1 MDDYDISNLD
11 TEYKR
16 YLQIM
21 RPYLGQLLD
30 QEVIDICNAWI
41 QKLSEC
47 KEDEKVLRNKYI
59 FTLCYQLAKG
69 MLEEPFLKAPSK
81 SYLCPLPDDFNSD
94 ESSTEIECVVIDKDT
109 NTKIIFNNPKTPL
122 TAVDGGEQCIEY
134 TPTNST
140 HNMSKHTHNLYQDSS
155 KSKMPSQDLLLSNN
169 CPYLFCNENEQGD
182 SENDAKYKCRV
193 SNLIKK
199 LRQIKKQN
207 ILLHN
212 ELHALKEKSEIGPDN
227 SQDIVNINN
236 EMSTKM
242 SIHSSHTLVNS
253 LKCKLQEVQ
262 DSKDILI
269 ETISHLQETLDFFH
283 SMKSQEI
290 QEIEA
295 KHKLEIIKQKTSIR
309 EEITAIKDK
318 EVEDLKKK
326 YDDTVNKFQIDRSK
340 EIESVKQEKD
350 AIILEKD
357 KIIQNK
363 ESEIV
368 QLKSVI
374 DEMKR
379 SQLNCINKM
388 MFDKP
393 NTSESS
399 SSKAEELE
407 RRLNKMERAK
417 YKSIKS
423 FEFKLAQ
430 LQRQKHL
437 AECSLQLQLMKQR
450 TQVVTEV
457 TDENQLEITAA
468 LGKLEEKYKE
478 IVASVQATAVH
489 RRMQDQIALDSLIHT
504 ICGTHDKNISL
515 QAASQLESKT
525 LRNSNKSGVQACDIE
540 LSPLF
545 HGNKVGSV
553 VVGKSFGDDSIV
565 NEYCLDS
572 EKLGE
577 LFERVH
583 IPQRDTGLT
592 KKQ

>member
-1 MDDYDISNLD
+1 MDDYDIPNLD

-30 QEVIDICNAWI
+30 QEVIHTCNAWI
-41 QKLSEC
+41 QKLSDC
-47 KEDEKVLRNKYI
+47 KEGEKVLRNKYI

-69 MLEEPFLKAPSK
+69 ILEEPFLKAPSK
-81 SYLCPLPDDFNSD
+81 NFLTPLPDDSNSD
-94 ESSTEIECVVIDKDT
+94 ESSTEIECVVINKDT
-109 NTKIIFNNPKTPL
+109 NTRIIYNNPKTPL
-122 TAVDGGEQCIEY
+122 TTVGGDEQFY
-134 TPTNST
+134 KDTPLNSI
-140 HNMSKHTHNLYQDSS
+140 HNISKHTHNLQDSS
-155 KSKMPSQDLLLSNN
+155 KSQTLSQDILLNDDFQ
-169 CPYLFCNENEQGD
+169 YIFCNENEKGD
-182 SENDAKYKCRV
+182 MENNAKYKYRV
-193 SNLIKK
+193 GNLIKK

-207 ILLHN
+207 MLLHN
-212 ELHALKEKSEIGPDN
+212 ELHALKEKSETSLDK
-227 SQDIVNINN
+227 SQDVLKVSN
-236 EMSTKM
+236 ETRAKM
-242 SIHSSHTLVNS
+242 SSHSSHTHVNS

-262 DSKDILI
+262 DSKNTLI
-269 ETISHLQETLDFFH
+269 DTISNLQETLDFFH

-295 KHKLEIIKQKTSIR
+295 KHKLEIIKLKTSIR
-309 EEITAIKDK
+309 EEITTIKDK
-318 EVEDLKKK
+318 EVEDLKNK
-326 YDDTVNKFQIDRSK
+326 YDDTVNKLQIDNSK
-340 EIESVKQEKD
+340 QIESIKQDKD

-363 ESEIV
+363 ELELL
-368 QLKSVI
+368 QLKNMI

-393 NTSESS
+393 DNSESS
-399 SSKAEELE
+399 SSKTEELE

-417 YKSIKS
+417 YKNIKS
-423 FEFKLAQ
+423 FECKLAQ

-457 TDENQLEITAA
+457 TDENQVEITAA

-478 IVASVQATAVH
+478 IVASVQATAVQ
-489 RRMQDQIALDSLIHT
+489 RRMQDQISLDSLIQA
-504 ICGTHDKNISL
+504 ICGTHDKNINL
-515 QAASQLESKT
+515 QEASQLQNKT
-525 LRNSNKSGVQACDIE
+525 MRNSNKSGNQTCDIE

-553 VVGKSFGDDSIV
+553 VVGKPFGNDSIV

-577 LFERVH
+577 LFQRVH
-583 IPQRDTGLT
+583 IPQRDTGDTLT
-592 KKQ
+592 KK